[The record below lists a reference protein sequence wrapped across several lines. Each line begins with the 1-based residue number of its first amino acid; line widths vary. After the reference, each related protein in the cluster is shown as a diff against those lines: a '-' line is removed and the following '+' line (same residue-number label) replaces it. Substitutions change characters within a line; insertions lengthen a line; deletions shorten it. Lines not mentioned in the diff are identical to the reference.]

1 MEEILIIIS
10 IVFIIVYYIIAYT
23 DPEKPEFSDVGLPSV
38 DIMLCMVPPGLTLC
52 LGIGV
57 QYAQGRLALR
67 KITALKGRLINA
79 SGRMKVVL
87 FDKTG
92 RINSNSKSLEE
103 GKLVNLIQND
113 SFKIGGFMHSI
124 TSLICLPVSIFVNL
138 IYLFRFSLLNG
149 TIILSVQ
156 CLTCFS
162 VIWLSFQFKE
172 VNKKLLYERDGRMK
186 IINDSFQDITS
197 MKLLGWEDE
206 ILKRV

>member
-1 MEEILIIIS
+1 MITFMVLLSIFSFFLEGYLILLMGEIISSFDEKHPFALKDWGNVVLFLTLKVVCILITNNILMLRILLMIES
-10 IVFIIVYYIIAYT
+10 I
-23 DPEKPEFSDVGLPSV
+23 
-38 DIMLCMVPPGLTLC
+38 TLVNN
-52 LGIGV
+52 L
-57 QYAQGRLALR
+57 
-67 KITALKGRLINA
+67 
-79 SGRMKVVL
+79 L